1 MLEDIFLSNPAF
13 QNMDPEKL
21 QFIMSFAQMEK
32 PNNMNAAMPFLL
44 AQMSQA
50 KKQNISFSKP
60 EVTLLCE
67 ILSKD
72 LPPAEKEK
80 VNKMMKLLGNQ

>member
-1 MLEDIFLSNPAF
+1 MLEDILLSNPAF
-13 QNMDPEKL
+13 QSMDKEKLEFIMNFANMD
-21 QFIMSFAQMEK
+21 K
-32 PNNMNAAMPFLL
+32 PSNMNAAMPFLM
-44 AQMSQA
+44 AQMNQA

-60 EVTLLCE
+60 EITLLCE

-80 VNKMMKLLGNQ
+80 VDKMMKLLGNK

>member
-1 MLEDIFLSNPAF
+1 MLEDILLSNPAF
-13 QNMDPEKL
+13 LGMEKEKL
-21 QFIMSFAQMEK
+21 DFIMNFAKMDK
-32 PNNMNAAMPFLL
+32 PSNMNAAMPFLMS
-44 AQMSQA
+44 QMNQA

-60 EVTLLCE
+60 EITLLCE

-80 VNKMMKLLGNQ
+80 VDKMMKLLGNK